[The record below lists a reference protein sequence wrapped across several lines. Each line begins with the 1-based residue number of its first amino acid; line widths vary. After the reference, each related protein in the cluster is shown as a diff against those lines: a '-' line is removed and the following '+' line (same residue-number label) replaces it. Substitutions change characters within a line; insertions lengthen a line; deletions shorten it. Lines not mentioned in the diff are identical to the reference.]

1 MASIEAAISGKKE
14 NYVSSSESEGE
25 DDKPNASSQL
35 PPPINDGLPQV
46 GSVLIVFDIL

>member
-25 DDKPNASSQL
+25 EESAPVSSL
-35 PPPINDGLPQV
+35 PPPIYDGLPQV
-46 GSVLIVFDIL
+46 RVRV

>member
-25 DDKPNASSQL
+25 EEPTVRVPA
-35 PPPINDGLPQV
+35 PICDGLPQV
-46 GSVLIVFDIL
+46 SL